1 MREDKVGDREVV
13 RDEEE
18 CQDGGKESDV
28 DDEEAQE
35 GEQDEEYGQESD
47 VDMAEDELEFRVD
60 GLQDEEADTKIQTPL
75 PDLVGGV
82 EDREIFKKEQGEDKT
97 LSKLMAWAND
107 NEKGFAWD
115 DGLLV
120 NYLDTPANITWKR
133 IVVPMGRRKEILKL
147 AHCSLLGGHFS
158 RTKTTQLLN
167 RIFTWPRMSIDVKS
181 LCKQCTTCQKAGRVG
196 GKAPLH
202 SNLHLIW

>member
-1 MREDKVGDREVV
+1 
-13 RDEEE
+13 
-18 CQDGGKESDV
+18 
-28 DDEEAQE
+28 
-35 GEQDEEYGQESD
+35 
-47 VDMAEDELEFRVD
+47 MAEDELEFRVD
-60 GLQDEEADTKIQTPL
+60 GLHDEEADTKIQTPL

-82 EDREIFKKEQGEDKT
+82 EDKEIFKKEQREDKT
-97 LSKLMAWAND
+97 LSKLMAWANA

-158 RTKTTQLLN
+158 HTKTTQLLN
-167 RIFTWPRMSIDVKS
+167 RRSGC
-181 LCKQCTTCQKAGRVG
+181 L
-196 GKAPLH
+196 
-202 SNLHLIW
+202 